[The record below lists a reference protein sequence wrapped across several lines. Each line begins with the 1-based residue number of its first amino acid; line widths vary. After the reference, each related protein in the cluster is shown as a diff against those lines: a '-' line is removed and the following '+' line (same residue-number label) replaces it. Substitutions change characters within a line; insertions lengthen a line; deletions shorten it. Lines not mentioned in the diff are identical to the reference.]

1 MAIESY
7 RDRLPRL
14 GRDVYVHHAATVI
27 GNVELGDEVSVW
39 PGVVIRG
46 DVNFIR
52 IGARSN
58 IQDGSILHVSRPS
71 ARNPDGA
78 PLLVGRDVSVGHA
91 VVLHGCTI
99 GDECLIGMGS
109 LVMDRAVLEPRVLLG
124 AGSLVPEGGVLQS
137 GWLYFGRPARA
148 VRLLDAGELE
158 HFAMLA
164 VNYVRL
170 AGEYRAC
177 SAAST
182 SAG

>member
-14 GRDVYVHHAATVI
+14 GRDVYVHPAATVI
-27 GNVELGDEVSVW
+27 GDVELGDEVSVW

-78 PLLVGRDVSVGHA
+78 PLLVGRAVSVAHA
-91 VVLHGCTI
+91 VVLHGCMI

-109 LVMDRAVLEPRVLLG
+109 LVMDRVVLEPRVLLG
-124 AGSLVPEGGVLQS
+124 AGSLVPEGEVLRS

-148 VRLLDAGELE
+148 VRALDAGELE
-158 HFAMLA
+158 HFSVLA
-164 VNYVRL
+164 ANYVRL
-170 AGEYRAC
+170 AGEYLA
-177 SAAST
+177 
-182 SAG
+182 

>member
-7 RDRLPRL
+7 RDHLPRL
-14 GRDVYVHHAATVI
+14 GRDVYVHPAATVI
-27 GNVELGDEVSVW
+27 GDVELGDAVSVW
-39 PGVVIRG
+39 PGAVIRG

-71 ARNPDGA
+71 ARNADGA
-78 PLLVGRDVSVGHA
+78 PLLIGRDVSVAHA

-99 GDECLIGMGS
+99 GDACLIGMGS

-124 AGSLVPEGGVLQS
+124 AGSLVPEGEVLRS

-148 VRLLDAGELE
+148 VRALDAGELE
-158 HFAMLA
+158 HFAVLA
-164 VNYVRL
+164 GNYVRL
-170 AGEYRAC
+170 AGEYLA
-177 SAAST
+177 
-182 SAG
+182 